1 VAETGQ
7 EKTEQPTP
15 RKLQEAR
22 RKGQVAKS
30 KDLSAAVVL
39 MAAVTVF
46 FISAENAVTGMERH
60 LSWYI
65 ANCFSFNLPD
75 KHLPGVFLKSLFD
88 IFLIFAPVLLVSI
101 FFAVVA
107 NVVQTGFLLAG
118 ESLIPKPDR
127 LNPLEGLKKMFSV
140 NSLVELLKSIL
151 KVVVVGVV
159 SYLVAVKYIPEL
171 LMVFYKNPSQE
182 MLEIIDVLIVVAA
195 AGGGAYLLM
204 AVFDFYY
211 QRFDFL
217 KSMRMSKQEIK
228 DEYKQTE
235 GDPQIKG
242 WLRKRQREISMNRIR
257 EEVPRATVVVTNPIH
272 YAVALRYQEGVTG
285 APIVIAKGAGDIA
298 LRLKAIAVKSSV
310 PVVENPPLARSLF
323 QQVDIG
329 REIPVE
335 LYQSVAE
342 VMAMVLKIDKR
353 GIV

>member
-1 VAETGQ
+1 VAEGGQ

-46 FISAENAVTGMERH
+46 FISSENAVTGMERH
-60 LSWYI
+60 LSWYF
-65 ANCFSFNLPD
+65 ANCISFNLPD

-88 IFLIFAPVLLVSI
+88 IFLIFAPVLLVSV
-101 FFAVVA
+101 FFAVMA
-107 NVVQTGFLLAG
+107 NVVQTGFLLSG
-118 ESLIPKPDR
+118 DSLMPKSDR

-151 KVVVVGVV
+151 KVVVVGLV

-182 MLEIIDVLIVVAA
+182 MLEILDVLIVVAA
-195 AGGGAYLLM
+195 AGGGAYLIL
-204 AVFDFYY
+204 AVADFYY

-242 WLRKRQREISMNRIR
+242 WLRKRQREISMNKIR

-310 PVVENPPLARSLF
+310 PVAENPPLARSLF
-323 QQVDIG
+323 QQVDVG